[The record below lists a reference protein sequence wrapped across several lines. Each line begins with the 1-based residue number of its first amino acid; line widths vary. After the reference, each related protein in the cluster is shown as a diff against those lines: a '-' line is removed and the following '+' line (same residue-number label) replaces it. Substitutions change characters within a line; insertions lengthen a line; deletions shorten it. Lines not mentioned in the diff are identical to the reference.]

1 MLTSER
7 KISRRVFLAKAVAAA
22 AALTLAGLGAECTA
36 TQTPKPVEPTK
47 ALAKI
52 EDISPKEAYALIQR
66 RKDDPSF
73 VILDVRTPEER
84 ADGYIENSAN
94 LDFYSPSVR
103 EDLDKLDKGKAYL
116 VYCHSGNR
124 SRTTTEDIMKELG
137 FREVY
142 NMLGGISGWKEEELP
157 TTK

>member
-1 MLTSER
+1 M
-7 KISRRVFLAKAVAAA
+7 
-22 AALTLAGLGAECTA
+22 
-36 TQTPKPVEPTK
+36 
-47 ALAKI
+47 
-52 EDISPKEAYALIQR
+52 
-66 RKDDPSF
+66 
-73 VILDVRTPEER
+73 ILDVRTPEER
-84 ADGYIENSAN
+84 ADGYIENSVN
-94 LDFYSPSVR
+94 LDFYSPSFR